1 MAGLLVVGIHSTMSN
16 RSLVVKG
23 AAWIALARLFVIL
36 IGLASTLIL
45 ARLLA
50 PEDFG
55 LVAIAGAVAAVIG
68 SITEL
73 SLAQALIQHDDPQ
86 DYHYDTAWTLNNI
99 RAILLSVLIGT
110 SAPFIASTYGDPRLL
125 SILLFMAAMTLIDGL
140 QSPRLVVFQRNLVF
154 WQEFVLS
161 VSEKIAGIVVG
172 VIVAIIFQNYW
183 AIIFGSAATRNFRII
198 ASYFLAPYHPRVGF
212 RGYRELLSFSIWLTF
227 SKTIQ
232 MINWRAD
239 PLILGAAIQPAI
251 LGQYSMSDNLAGMP
265 IREGLGPIRQTLFPA
280 FSRIKND
287 MGRLNAAYLRVQ
299 GLLCLLALPIGAGFA
314 AVAQPAV
321 HLLLGEA
328 WLPAVPMIQA
338 LALIMAFEACEG
350 YQPLAMALGRT
361 RAMFGRELRAVSIR
375 LPLLIAGA
383 VAGWQVG
390 GEFSTV
396 MGAIGGRG
404 MAALINVTWNMT
416 LIRKMTGITLGCQV
430 FVIMRPLAAS
440 AAMFALLAYV
450 LGPYLLQDLDAPIL
464 LTLVLMIL
472 AGIVTYITMIFLAWL
487 LSGMP
492 NSSEME
498 IIKFL
503 DSLGGFFRKNL
514 QMDKRAGDGT

>member
-1 MAGLLVVGIHSTMSN
+1 MSN

-23 AAWIALARLFVIL
+23 AFWIALARLFVIL

-45 ARLLA
+45 ARLLS

-73 SLAQALIQHDDPQ
+73 SLAQALVQHDDPQ
-86 DYHYDTAWTLNNI
+86 DYHYDTAWTLNNV
-99 RAILLSVLIGT
+99 RAILLSLLIGA
-110 SAPFIASTYGDPRLL
+110 SAPFIASAYGDPRLL
-125 SILLFMAAMTLIDGL
+125 PILIFMAATTIIDGL

-172 VIVAIIFQNYW
+172 VTIAIVFQNYW
-183 AIIFGSAATRNFRII
+183 ALILGSAAARIFRII
-198 ASYFLAPYHPRVGF
+198 ASYFLAPYRPRVGF
-212 RGYRELLSFSIWLTF
+212 RGYRELLSFSVWLTF

-239 PLILGAAIQPAI
+239 PLILGAAIQPAT
-251 LGQYSMSDNLAGMP
+251 LGQYSMADNLAGMP

-287 MGRLNAAYLRVQ
+287 MGRLNAAYLRGQ

-314 AVAQPAV
+314 AVAQLAV

-375 LPLLIAGA
+375 LPLLIAG
-383 VAGWQVG
+383 VIAGWQVG
-390 GEFSTV
+390 GEFAIA
-396 MGAIGGRG
+396 MGAIAGRG
-404 MAALINVTWNMT
+404 VAALINVTWNMI
-416 LIRKMTGITLGCQV
+416 LIRRMSGTTLGCQV
-430 FVIMRPLAAS
+430 SVIMRPLAAS
-440 AAMFALLAYV
+440 AAMFALLTYV
-450 LGPYLLQDLDAPIL
+450 LGPYLLQDLDAL
-464 LTLVLMIL
+464 SVLTLVLMIL
-472 AGIVTYITMIFLAWL
+472 AGIVTYIATIFLAWFF
-487 LSGMP
+487 SGMP
-492 NSSEME
+492 NSAEME
-498 IIKFL
+498 IINIFA
-503 DSLGGFFRKNL
+503 SLGGIFRKKAQL
-514 QMDKRAGDGT
+514 DERAENGP